1 VSRDFRQ
8 VDVFTTAAYQG
19 NPVAVVHR
27 ADGLT
32 DEQMQQFA
40 NWTNL
45 SETTF
50 LLEPAAAGAD
60 YRVRIFMPGSEL
72 PFAGHPTLGS
82 CHAWLVAGGQPARD
96 DVVVQECKAGLITLR
111 RTGAGLAFA
120 APPLVRSGPVDAALA
135 QRVARMLNL
144 APADIV
150 DLQWADNGPGWVAVL
165 LDSAAAV
172 LAVRPG
178 TLDPDL
184 NLGIAGPYPAG
195 SPEALEVRAFFR
207 KDAATTEDPVTGS
220 LNASLAQ
227 WLTGTGR
234 ISAPYVASQ
243 GTVLGRRGRVSISRD
258 DDGQVWVAGGTVT
271 CITGTVAL

>member
-1 VSRDFRQ
+1 MSRDFRQ
-8 VDVFTTAAYQG
+8 VDVFTTAEYQG
-19 NPVAVVHR
+19 NPVAVVHG

-82 CHAWLVAGGQPARD
+82 CHAWLEAGGQPARD

-120 APPLVRSGPVDAALA
+120 APPLVRSGPVDAPLA
-135 QRVARMLNL
+135 ERVAAMLNL

-178 TLDPDL
+178 HP
-184 NLGIAGPYPAG
+184 GPRPEPRHRRPVPGRVAGGAGGPGVLPQGRRDHRGSRDRQPECLPGAVADRPAG
-195 SPEALEVRAFFR
+195 SARRMSPARAPSW
-207 KDAATTEDPVTGS
+207 AA
-220 LNASLAQ
+220 A
-227 WLTGTGR
+227 
-234 ISAPYVASQ
+234 
-243 GTVLGRRGRVSISRD
+243 
-258 DDGQVWVAGGTVT
+258 AG
-271 CITGTVAL
+271 